1 MILFKYLLIA
11 KLTVPIELNL
21 MAGHFFLHF
30 IKKESENVIF
40 SKSANMFYIQFS
52 YMVNVISFKYL
63 LIAKRIVSMEQT
75 LMTSCFICISEE
87 KRKRNQFFYLLK
99 CIGLTHCIKH
109 VLTSIPYR
117 WLKKRHVICFK
128 YLLTAKLTVPM
139 KLNLTTGHFFAFHET
154 NLFL

>member
-21 MAGHFFLHF
+21 MTGHFFLHF

-75 LMTSCFICISEE
+75 LMTSCFYLHFRRKKEE
-87 KRKRNQFFYLLK
+87 ESVLLFVK
-99 CIGLTHCIKH
+99 VYWFDTLH
-109 VLTSIPYR
+109 
-117 WLKKRHVICFK
+117 
-128 YLLTAKLTVPM
+128 
-139 KLNLTTGHFFAFHET
+139 
-154 NLFL
+154 